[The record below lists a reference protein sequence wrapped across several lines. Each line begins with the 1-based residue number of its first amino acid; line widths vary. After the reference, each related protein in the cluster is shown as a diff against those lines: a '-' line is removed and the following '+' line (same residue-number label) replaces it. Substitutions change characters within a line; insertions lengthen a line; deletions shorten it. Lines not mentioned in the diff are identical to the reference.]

1 MAEDGVI
8 NGSLKVTLVAAKGL
22 KPVGSAA
29 PSSLVRLRI
38 LNTCSTTGSVT
49 VSQGQSSEVTPAV
62 RKTTDPVFNQ
72 DFKFR
77 IKDVENARLDVT
89 LWDSDVSMTEEAGF
103 LGEVMLNVGKL
114 INYAGTGI
122 QQTFTVRTAPGKDG
136 NKEQNGQFAMKL
148 LYNHD
153 CDRSGQSLKPAM
165 AWTPVQ
171 QCGLVALLCSIWNLF
186 GDLCYIDFYLA
197 HMTFEGFGT
206 IDSVSRPGNLFSS
219 HQNGPLQ
226 LAQAGGWIYPVWAF
240 ATTYPLYLGLCGAG
254 WRCSSAPCALLAY
267 GLCVVGGALHS
278 GFLFSTILPQVLHH
292 PQRLQGTM
300 LKTRWKPMAGG
311 STCAAYMHAAQVLVM
326 ESYTFG
332 YTPGPPAVMV
342 ASFWIAYVVAT
353 RKTRFPRWFIFF
365 TPPVTAAWVTAVGF
379 LLIPDPWGKY
389 VVGALGTWI
398 ILVMNIATSC
408 TLWNVKERKMYPFV
422 DK

>member
-77 IKDVENARLDVT
+77 IKDVENAHLDVT

-153 CDRSGQSLKPAM
+153 
-165 AWTPVQ
+165 
-171 QCGLVALLCSIWNLF
+171 
-186 GDLCYIDFYLA
+186 
-197 HMTFEGFGT
+197 
-206 IDSVSRPGNLFSS
+206 
-219 HQNGPLQ
+219 
-226 LAQAGGWIYPVWAF
+226 
-240 ATTYPLYLGLCGAG
+240 
-254 WRCSSAPCALLAY
+254 
-267 GLCVVGGALHS
+267 
-278 GFLFSTILPQVLHH
+278 
-292 PQRLQGTM
+292 
-300 LKTRWKPMAGG
+300 
-311 STCAAYMHAAQVLVM
+311 
-326 ESYTFG
+326 
-332 YTPGPPAVMV
+332 
-342 ASFWIAYVVAT
+342 
-353 RKTRFPRWFIFF
+353 
-365 TPPVTAAWVTAVGF
+365 
-379 LLIPDPWGKY
+379 
-389 VVGALGTWI
+389 
-398 ILVMNIATSC
+398 
-408 TLWNVKERKMYPFV
+408 
-422 DK
+422 